1 MVNMKSTR
9 HRKSVLVYSLIP
21 LLLTAVAR
29 ANDGAPEVRLLRTPD
44 NGIQPQAAVDAEGV
58 VHLIYFKGDPKGGD
72 IFYVRREPG
81 QHDFSKPIR
90 VNSQPHTAMAIGT
103 IRGAQLAVGKNSRVH
118 VVWDGMGEGGS
129 TLGSTPPH
137 QAHSH
142 DASAHSHPEHDASAD
157 SRPSHDGSGNK
168 QPLFY
173 TRLNDEGTAF
183 EPERNIIT
191 YAYGLDGGSSVAGDP
206 QGHVYI
212 TWHAAQPGNTNGEG
226 GRAVFVARSTDEGKT
241 FQRETPAISKPTG
254 ACACCGM
261 RAFADSHGD
270 VLALYRT
277 AYQMTNRDETLL
289 ISRNA
294 GANFEI
300 AYSHHWN
307 VATCPMSSAFISE
320 TSGEIL
326 AAAETHGRVFFVR
339 LDPQTRKVSSPLSP
353 ETQAKHPVAIGNAR
367 GEVLLAWAEGTGWA
381 KGGAVAWQI
390 YDREGNP
397 ISPKGRAEGL
407 KPWSLATAFTEPD
420 GSFTIIY

>member
-1 MVNMKSTR
+1 MINMKSTR
-9 HRKSVLVYSLIP
+9 HRKSVMVYSLIH
-21 LLLTAVAR
+21 LLLTYFK
-29 ANDGAPEVRLLRTPD
+29 GAPE
-44 NGIQPQAAVDAEGV
+44 
-58 VHLIYFKGDPKGGD
+58 GGD
-72 IFYVRREPG
+72 IFCFRREPG

-157 SRPSHDGSGNK
+157 SRPSHDDSGNK

-191 YAYGLDGGSSVAGDP
+191 YAYGLDGGSSVAADP

-289 ISRNA
+289 ISRKPA
-294 GANFEI
+294 KSRPRFHRRHKPSIPLPSAMPAAKCSSLGPKVPVGQRAALSRGRFMTGR
-300 AYSHHWN
+300 
-307 VATCPMSSAFISE
+307 ATPS
-320 TSGEIL
+320 L
-326 AAAETHGRVFFVR
+326 
-339 LDPQTRKVSSPLSP
+339 
-353 ETQAKHPVAIGNAR
+353 
-367 GEVLLAWAEGTGWA
+367 
-381 KGGAVAWQI
+381 
-390 YDREGNP
+390 
-397 ISPKGRAEGL
+397 PKGAPKASNLGAWRRRS
-407 KPWSLATAFTEPD
+407 PNPTAALQ
-420 GSFTIIY
+420 SFIDSVSPYSSR